1 MEKRK
6 VSVILP
12 TYNRAYIIK
21 NSIRSILDQTY
32 KDYELIIVDDGS
44 TDETENV
51 INEINDDRIIYHK
64 FVANSGVCAARNYG
78 IEVSKGEYIAFQDSD
93 DIWIADKL
101 ERQMKLFEFDEQLD
115 FVYSKLRYKIDD
127 THSMIL
133 PDERISY
140 DNKIGN
146 IYNQLLWDNLIPFSS
161 LVVKK
166 NRLNAVGKMDN
177 SFSALEDYDFVL
189 RIAKNYKA
197 GFVDEVLVEAAISS
211 DGISSN
217 SYNYLVSSCKL
228 LGKYKND
235 YIKTGMFNHRVEIIL
250 QDAQK
255 VGIYEQ
261 ILKMLELVLV

>member
-1 MEKRK
+1 MISVVIPLYNKEKQIAK
-6 VSVILP
+6 TLQTVL
-12 TYNRAYIIK
+12 N
-21 NSIRSILDQTY
+21 QTY
-32 KDYELIIVDDGS
+32 QNFEIVIVNDGS
-44 TDETENV
+44 TDGSVEEVLRISDSRIRLVNQENG
-51 INEINDDRIIYHK
+51 
-64 FVANSGVCAARNYG
+64 GVSAARNRG
-78 IEVSKGEYIAFQDSD
+78 IDEAKGEYIAFQDSD

-217 SYNYLVSSCKL
+217 SYNYLISSCKL

-235 YIKTGMFNHRVEIIL
+235 YIKTETFNHRVEIIL